1 MRRGARSPKSGSW
14 KRILTYSQN
23 GGWIL
28 YPSLSFPG
36 SIDFVSHSY
45 YIEGGDIRQSRF
57 WEVMTQSEWKSCC
70 VLGGWGRRNWA
81 MERSIFHLWVV
92 SRDRKNT
99 GGGKKVTLP
108 FPKKSLLP
116 SLGHNRSNKTGFIG
130 ETICGGMEG
139 TRIERLGELIYYIS

>member
-23 GGWIL
+23 GGWVLFLLSPSWDPSTSYHTRIL
-28 YPSLSFPG
+28 KGVIFD
-36 SIDFVSHSY
+36 IVVSEKWWHSQNGNHAVSSG
-45 YIEGGDIRQSRF
+45 EG
-57 WEVMTQSEWKSCC
+57 
-70 VLGGWGRRNWA
+70 GRRNWA

-130 ETICGGMEG
+130 ETICGGIEG